1 MNRLFCFALLAAWLA
16 PTYSIDFTPVQSGR
30 ITYAVGKLLENGH
43 YRQVPLN
50 DTISESFLKNYLN
63 ALDYNHLMFLQSDL
77 DEFDQKYGK
86 NLDDAVL
93 KSDESPGFKIF
104 AKYLQ
109 RLDEREKW
117 VEEILKEKLD
127 FTKDE
132 SILGVR
138 TKAPWPKD
146 DAEARTLWRGRIKL
160 EVLQGRLAKEKPE
173 ETLQTISRRYKRL
186 DRMMH
191 EFDNEEILQTYLSAL
206 THAYDPH
213 SDYMSP
219 TEAADFEMQNITMQL
234 TGIGAQLEWDDGYT
248 KIKMLMPGGPAQLSN
263 LLHNGDK
270 IVAVAQGAGEPVDV
284 IEMRLNKVVKL
295 IRGKRGT
302 EVRLTIIPLHGD
314 TSARKVITLIRDVIP
329 LKEQFAKAKIY
340 DHLDSAGRIQK
351 LGVITLPG
359 FYDHCSHHVD
369 LLIRRLKKENITGLV
384 LDLRHNGGGILEEA
398 VNLTGLFINKGPVVQ
413 VKNYKKE
420 STTLEDTDARTAY
433 SGPLIVL
440 VSKLSASAS
449 EIVAA
454 ALQDYG
460 RALIVGDQTTH
471 GKGTVQTVLDLKQ
484 FLRSNDLPDA
494 GKLKLTVQKFYRIA
508 GGTTQRQGVT
518 PEIVLPSPYD
528 YLDIGEASLENSL
541 PADNTTPLEYRHYNL
556 VKPFLAEL
564 EKNSHER
571 IQTDKDFAYL
581 AEDIQEIKKHQDDKS
596 VSLNEAKRLQE
607 KADAKARLEARK
619 KERAARKTPPEMIF
633 DLTVEAAEKDQAL
646 VDDAIVRK
654 KAADEAAAAAA
665 VDPKSDDD
673 APDFDADPVV
683 DTQLKEG
690 LNILTDYS
698 GLLAKPATRNVAD
711 KLL

>member
-16 PTYSIDFTPVQSGR
+16 PTYSIDFSPVQSGR

-77 DEFDQKYGK
+77 DEFEQKYGK

-146 DAEARTLWRGRIKL
+146 DAEARDLWRGRIKL

-191 EFDNEEILQTYLSAL
+191 EFDNEEILQSYLSAL

-340 DHLDSAGRIQK
+340 DHVDSAGRIQK

-359 FYDHCSHHVD
+359 FYDHCSQHVET
-369 LLIRRLKKENITGLV
+369 LIRRLKKENITGLV

-398 VNLTGLFINKGPVVQ
+398 VNLTGLFISKGPVVQ

-484 FLRSNDLPDA
+484 FLRSSDLPDP

-581 AEDIQEIKKHQDDKS
+581 AEDIQEIKKHQDDKT

-619 KERAARKTPPEMIF
+619 KERAARKTPPEMIY

-673 APDFDADPVV
+673 APDIDADPVV